1 MNNKQLQQK
10 RYIRMSKNMNKTKA
24 ISLSFYKKVKCW
36 YAEVPEHTEA
46 QNLMVAGADQMCEA
60 MASGKKRV
68 SVDFVADAA
77 TTPKGTIVHLQKIS
91 QTAYGATYSIST
103 KVRLGVAIPNQCWL
117 CNVTKTVCGGYHPDS
132 IDVVAIRP
140 NDALPYEGKPPKMR
154 KTA

>member
-1 MNNKQLQQK
+1 MCKSKQQK
-10 RYIRMSKNMNKTKA
+10 SGKA

-46 QNLMVAGADQMCEA
+46 QNLMVAGADKLCEA
-60 MASGKKRV
+60 MAAGKKRV

-77 TTPKGTIVHLQKIS
+77 TSPKGTIVRLMKSS
-91 QTAYGATYSIST
+91 QTAYGATYTIVPKAT
-103 KVRLGVAIPNQCWL
+103 LGVAIPDTCWL

-140 NDALPYEGKPPKMR
+140 NDALPYEGKMPK
-154 KTA
+154 KQKSA